1 VEDFFNLRT
10 VKWRSGRILL
20 IDQTKLP
27 GRLRYVKCRTAGEVA
42 QAIRRMVV
50 RGAPAI
56 GAAAA
61 MGLALVAYRSK
72 AGTKEQILRELE
84 SASKMLEATRPTAV
98 NLMWALSV
106 ILETARRSAED
117 PEAVRRAVI
126 ERAVQM
132 VEDDFQANLK
142 IGEFGAPLITDGDT
156 VLTHCNAGALATV
169 GYGTALAPVRT
180 SVREGKRVEVIA
192 TETRPRLQ
200 GARLTA
206 FELLRDRIP
215 VKVITDGMV
224 GYVMSRGLVQ
234 KVIVGADR
242 IVRDGVFNKIG
253 TYTIAIAARY
263 HRIPF
268 YVAAPTSTF
277 DPSNLGETVR
287 IEERSPSEVTCIS
300 GVRVVPRKVGVL
312 NPSFDFTPI
321 NLVDA
326 IVSEKGVLDHP
337 TQEDIMQFIQRV

>member
-1 VEDFFNLRT
+1 
-10 VKWRSGRILL
+10 
-20 IDQTKLP
+20 
-27 GRLRYVKCRTAGEVA
+27 
-42 QAIRRMVV
+42 
-50 RGAPAI
+50 
-56 GAAAA
+56 

-84 SASKMLEATRPTAV
+84 SASKMLETTRPTAV

>member
-1 VEDFFNLRT
+1 M
-10 VKWRSGRILL
+10 KWRSGAVLM
-20 IDQTKLP
+20 IDQTLLP
-27 GRLRYVKCRTAGEVA
+27 GRLRYVKCRTVGEVA

-56 GAAAA
+56 GVAAA
-61 MGLALVAYRSK
+61 MGLALVAYRSR
-72 AGTKEQILRELE
+72 AETKDKILKEMEL
-84 SASKMLEATRPTAV
+84 ASKRLGSTRPTAV
-98 NLMWALSV
+98 NLTWALSV
-106 ILETARRSAED
+106 ILETARRSADD
-117 PEAVRRAVI
+117 PEAMRIAVI
-126 ERAVQM
+126 ERAIKM
-132 VEDDFQANLK
+132 AEDDFQANLK
-142 IGEFGAPLITDGDT
+142 IGEYGAPLIADGDT
-156 VLTHCNAGALATV
+156 ILTHCNAGALATV

-180 SVREGKRVEVIA
+180 SVKKGKRVKVIA

-200 GARLTA
+200 GAKLTA
-206 FELLRDRIP
+206 FELSRDRIP

-277 DPSNLGETVR
+277 DSSNLSEAVR

-337 TQEDIMQFIQRV
+337 NQESIMQFIHGV